1 MSAPFLLT
9 YATLARAA
17 ATWDDQAEVLRGGH
31 KRLTDARSATGAL
44 GDRVAPVAERYLD
57 TWLAQA
63 TTLAE
68 AAQGRSVGLTSFMRS
83 AAYFDA
89 SAAADIRAVLPWSER
104 DLSGPMG
111 PPRLV
116 VPSPSPGPSPSP
128 SPGPQP

>member
-63 TTLAE
+63 TTLAR
-68 AAQGRSVGLTSFMRS
+68 AAQGRSEGLTSFMRS

-89 SAAADIRAVLPWSER
+89 SAAADIRALLPWSER
-104 DLSGPMG
+104 DLSGPLG
-111 PPRLV
+111 PPRLSV
-116 VPSPSPGPSPSP
+116 PQPSPAPSPT
-128 SPGPQP
+128 PGPQP